1 MRNITYIL
9 LPAIL
14 LLTSCSGLEKM
25 SEARAE
31 RLALKKEAVKTAIEQ
46 QRMVLSIDR
55 FYTKRGRPVGMRPES
70 NFVIIDGDKI
80 RISLGYMGRSHSI
93 RPISAINMSGRIL
106 SREIGVYKNGGYDM
120 SIEASQDNERFR
132 IHLIISGSGQVDL
145 SIINTRIDMARY
157 AGRLKTAIT

>member
-1 MRNITYIL
+1 ML
-9 LPAIL
+9 LPVMLIL
-14 LLTSCSGLEKM
+14 SSCSGYRSI
-25 SEARAE
+25 SENRAE
-31 RLALKKEAVKTAIEQ
+31 RQAVKKAVVKDAVEQ
-46 QRMVLSIDR
+46 QRMVLSINR
-55 FYTKRGRPVGMRPES
+55 FHPLKGSPVEMRPDN

-80 RISLGYMGRSHSI
+80 RMSLGYMGRSHSI

-157 AGRLKTAIT
+157 SGRLKNTSS